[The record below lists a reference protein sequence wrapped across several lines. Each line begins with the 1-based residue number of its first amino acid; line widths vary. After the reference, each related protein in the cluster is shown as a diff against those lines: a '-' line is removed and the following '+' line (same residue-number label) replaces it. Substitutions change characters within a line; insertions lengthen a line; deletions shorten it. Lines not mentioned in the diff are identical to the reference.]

1 MSPKQ
6 EPAKTIY
13 QLKVTLQDIDPPIWR
28 RLLVPSNVALA
39 KLHKIIQRAM
49 GWEDSHLHQFLVGK
63 QIYGTADPYGFG
75 RGPKILSERSH
86 TLEQV
91 AFRAKMKLLYEY
103 DFGDSWLHEVLVEKV
118 MPADPEARY
127 PVCLEG
133 ARACP
138 PEDCGGTPGY
148 EDLLQAPSDP
158 SHPEHEEIKDWVGD
172 DFDPEALDLDKVNRS
187 LARLRLRRP

>member
-6 EPAKTIY
+6 EPAKAVH

-28 RLLVPSNVALA
+28 RLLVPSTVPLA

-63 QIYGTADPYGFG
+63 QIYGTADPDGFG
-75 RGPKILSERSH
+75 MDRETLSERTH
-86 TLEQV
+86 LLEQV

-118 MPADPEARY
+118 LPAEPGARY

-138 PEDCGGTPGY
+138 PEDCGGPPGY
-148 EDLLQAPSDP
+148 EDLLQALSDP
-158 SHPEHEEIKDWVGD
+158 SHPEHEDIKDWLGD
-172 DFDPEALDLDKVNRS
+172 DFDPEALDLVKINRA
-187 LARLRLRRP
+187 LARFK